1 MRYSMDY
8 SAAPPPRLAVRGLSK
23 KYGQTIALS
32 DVSID
37 FYAGEVHTVLGENG
51 SGKSTLVKLLS
62 GIVFKDAGDL
72 TLDGAPFS
80 GRSPGEFAAAGF
92 ATVFQE
98 VLIAPDR
105 DVVENVLLGQDSL
118 LRWAVARRDRKRFA
132 GDALRRISRTAIPL
146 EARAGDLPLALQQ
159 IVVIARALARNPR
172 ILILD
177 EATAALDHAD
187 RDAVFVEIE
196 RIARQGG
203 VVIFISHRMDEV
215 TRLSDRISVLRGGR
229 MVGALARDQA
239 TTEELLAMMAP
250 ERSAGRHA

>member
-1 MRYSMDY
+1 MNFSLE
-8 SAAPPPRLAVRGLSK
+8 PPRLAVLGVSK
-23 KYGQTIALS
+23 RYGQTIALS

-37 FYAGEVHTVLGENG
+37 FRAGEVHTILGENG

-62 GIVFKDAGDL
+62 GIVFEDSGAL
-72 TLDGAPFS
+72 ALDGAPFS
-80 GRSPGEFAAAGF
+80 GRGPADFAAAGF

-105 DVVENVLLGQDSL
+105 DVVENILLGQDSL
-118 LRWAVARRDRKRFA
+118 LRWRVPPRDRNRVA
-132 GDALRRISRTAIPL
+132 GEALRRIARTAIPL

-159 IVVIARALARNPR
+159 IVVIARALARNPN

-187 RDAVFVEIE
+187 RDAVFIEIE
-196 RIARQGG
+196 RIAKQSG

-215 TRLSDRISVLRGGR
+215 TRLSDRISVLRSGKI
-229 MVGALARDQA
+229 VGTLSRDQA
-239 TTEELLAMMAP
+239 TTEELLGMMAP

>member
-1 MRYSMDY
+1 MNFSP
-8 SAAPPPRLAVRGLSK
+8 APSLRLAVRGVSK
-23 KYGQTIALS
+23 RYGQTIALS
-32 DVSID
+32 DVSIN
-37 FYAGEVHTVLGENG
+37 FNAGEVHTILGENG

-62 GIVFKDAGDL
+62 GIVSKDAGAL

-80 GRSPGEFAAAGF
+80 GRSPAEFAVAGF

-118 LRWAVARRDRKRFA
+118 LRWAVPQRDRKRVA
-132 GDALRRISRTAIPL
+132 GEALRRISQTAVPL
-146 EARAGDLPLALQQ
+146 EARAGDLPLAIQQ
-159 IVVIARALARNPR
+159 IVVVARALARNPR

-196 RIARQGG
+196 RIAKDGA

-215 TRLSDRISVLRGGR
+215 TRLSDRISVLRSGKIIGT
-229 MVGALARDQA
+229 LSRDQA
-239 TTEELLAMMAP
+239 TTEELLSMMAP